1 LPYSYEKVVIIAGVI
16 EERKAESAIS
26 IDDRPQGTGNGRLP
40 TGIDILDRNINGGL
54 PAGSLVYF
62 SADPKSMPEVFLYEL
77 SAPRKTYYIITHTSP
92 VYVKRN
98 MDELDLRYDSIEF
111 IDLHEEYY
119 NRILPATSDRHV
131 AAKKLVSYLGV
142 LLNELKKKGDRNFT
156 IIFDSFSFLVDLG
169 IDVDM
174 LKRLLDEIHAI
185 ISEKDGIC
193 YLMMVKGMH
202 HESVENR
209 IQYWC
214 DVIFDIDI
222 ERKGDKIVNKLAL
235 PKIRGMTPV
244 TDYIKFKVTD
254 RITIDTSKDIA

>member
-1 LPYSYEKVVIIAGVI
+1 MGESKV
-16 EERKAESAIS
+16 ESLFNN
-26 IDDRPQGTGNGRLP
+26 DDRPQAIEKGRLP

-54 PAGSLVYF
+54 PVGALVYF

-77 SAPRKTYYIITHTSP
+77 STPRKTYYITTHKSP
-92 VYVKRN
+92 RYIKRN
-98 MDELDLRYDSIEF
+98 MDELDFKCDNVEF
-111 IDLHEEYY
+111 IDLHHEYY
-119 NRILPATSDRHV
+119 NKLLSASSDRNV
-131 AAKKLVSYLGV
+131 AAKKLVAYIIGWLDG
-142 LLNELKKKGDRNFT
+142 LKKKKDRGFT
-156 IIFDSFSFLVDLG
+156 IIFDSFSFFVELG
-169 IDVDM
+169 IDIDT
-174 LKRLLDEIHAI
+174 LKRLLDEVYEVINERD
-185 ISEKDGIC
+185 SIC

-209 IQYWC
+209 LQYWC

-222 ERKGDKIVNKLAL
+222 ERKGDKIANKLAL